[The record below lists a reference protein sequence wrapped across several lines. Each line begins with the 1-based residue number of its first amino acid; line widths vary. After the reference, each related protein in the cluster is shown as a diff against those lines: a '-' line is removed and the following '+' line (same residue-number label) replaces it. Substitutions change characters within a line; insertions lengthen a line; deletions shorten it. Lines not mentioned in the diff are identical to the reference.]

1 MGNSA
6 RETCNEQRGRTIV
19 KNLERRHFD
28 AWYCATKEEA
38 CSLALKLIPEGA
50 SVSWGGSM
58 TIRDIGLTEALKKGN
73 YRVIDRDEARTEEE
87 KKKAYLDAFD
97 ADYYLASVNAL
108 SEDGVLV
115 NIDGNG
121 NRVAAMVYGPRNVLL
136 VAGLNKAAKTAAE
149 AVSRARNVAAP
160 MNQHRFDHKTPCMT
174 TGTCENCL
182 SPDCICS
189 QILITRNASPKGR
202 IKVILVGEELGF

>member
-6 RETCNEQRGRTIV
+6 REACNEQKGRTIV
-19 KNLERRHFD
+19 RNLERRHFD

-58 TIRDIGLTEALKKGN
+58 TIRDIGLTEALYKGN

-97 ADYYLASVNAL
+97 ADFYLASVNAL

-121 NRVAAMVYGPRNVLL
+121 NRVAAMAYGPRRQGRRLERGALPPGRGKRKPGPMIYGAGRLL
-136 VAGLNKAAKTAAE
+136 RKDAGTNQCFPPTSAREYRRPRRTRPRRTRALSGKAYTLNRKSTT
-149 AVSRARNVAAP
+149 SP
-160 MNQHRFDHKTPCMT
+160 SCMT
-174 TGTCENCL
+174 
-182 SPDCICS
+182 
-189 QILITRNASPKGR
+189 
-202 IKVILVGEELGF
+202 